1 MRRKVARSHAEP
13 GRGERWR
20 RGDAVERGVK
30 EKGNVWG
37 GAARGKLRE
46 REGGGPKRGYR
57 MEEEGD
63 SRWIGGGVQ
72 TGGQGV
78 NK

>member
-1 MRRKVARSHAEP
+1 M
-13 GRGERWR
+13 
-20 RGDAVERGVK
+20 ERGVK